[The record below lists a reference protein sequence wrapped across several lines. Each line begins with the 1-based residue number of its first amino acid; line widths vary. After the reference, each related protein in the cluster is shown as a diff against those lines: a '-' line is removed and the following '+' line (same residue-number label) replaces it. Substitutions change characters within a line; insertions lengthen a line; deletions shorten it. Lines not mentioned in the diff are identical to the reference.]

1 MGLDTDDIVALSIDI
16 PLIVIGILL
25 IIGLFF
31 MKSPKIRKEL
41 VRMLLKRE
49 NANTPLLEIVY
60 GKNNYDQYL
69 SDLKREAIEHYKL
82 ENPLS
87 STMPYDKVYPSD
99 ELLVTAYLDDFI
111 APSALWHAIDDKI
124 SGKAVH

>member
-1 MGLDTDDIVALSIDI
+1 MEAPMIEKAKAVES
-16 PLIVIGILL
+16 IVIDA
-25 IIGLFF
+25 
-31 MKSPKIRKEL
+31 
-41 VRMLLKRE
+41 LKAR
-49 NANTPLLEIVY
+49 A
-60 GKNNYDQYL
+60 GKRD
-69 SDLKREAIEHYKL
+69 EAIEHYKL